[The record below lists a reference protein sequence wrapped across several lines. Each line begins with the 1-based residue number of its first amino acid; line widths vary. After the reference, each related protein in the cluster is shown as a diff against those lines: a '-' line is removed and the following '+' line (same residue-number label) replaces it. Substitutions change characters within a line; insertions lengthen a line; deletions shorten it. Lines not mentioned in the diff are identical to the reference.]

1 MSPPE
6 PIDGDELV
14 WEDDRGCLP
23 DGSPYTGALLTQVGD
38 LLIEHSLRNGLDDG
52 VCRWWRAGVLVRERN
67 YRNNSLHGW
76 SREWSP
82 EGILISERL
91 HAIGFFL
98 INREYDKLG
107 RLTRNEHIAESLE
120 TASRFCRRWRLY
132 GLDKSEDNDPEVS
145 AIVAQCKSL
154 IPNDPEP
161 DCRDDCETNSRIGS
175 DRGTIFVVGGINDV
189 LFVTNGWRYGLTR
202 AGLPHAVVPFRWQQ
216 GFVATLTFADLWRTA
231 HHRASAADL
240 AARIRAAR
248 ADGPV
253 HVVAHSAGTAI
264 TAYALEQL
272 PPNEPATSAV
282 LVGSALSPGYDL
294 SAAVRGCA
302 FGVMAVES
310 WQDAFFLGLGTS
322 LLGTADRVWTP
333 AAGLVGFRPPAD
345 PAAAARFHRVRWHP
359 RFVRDGWL
367 GGHLSVASP
376 RFAARTLAD
385 WVRRAEAITP
395 AR

>member
-1 MSPPE
+1 MVE
-6 PIDGDELV
+6 
-14 WEDDRGCLP
+14 
-23 DGSPYTGALLTQVGD
+23 A
-38 LLIEHSLRNGLDDG
+38 
-52 VCRWWRAGVLVRERN
+52 
-67 YRNNSLHGW
+67 
-76 SREWSP
+76 
-82 EGILISERL
+82 
-91 HAIGFFL
+91 
-98 INREYDKLG
+98 
-107 RLTRNEHIAESLE
+107 
-120 TASRFCRRWRLY
+120 
-132 GLDKSEDNDPEVS
+132 
-145 AIVAQCKSL
+145 
-154 IPNDPEP
+154 
-161 DCRDDCETNSRIGS
+161 

-189 LFVTNGWRYGLTR
+189 LFVTNGWRYGLKR

-240 AARIRAAR
+240 AGRIRATR
-248 ADGPV
+248 AVGPV

-264 TAYALEQL
+264 AAYALEQL
-272 PPNEPATSAV
+272 PPDEPATSAV

-294 SAAVRGCA
+294 SAAIRGCA

-333 AAGLVGFRPPAD
+333 AAGMVGFRPPGD

-376 RFAARTLAD
+376 RFAARALAD
-385 WVRRAEAITP
+385 WVRRAEALTP